1 MSTEAEKARETDD
14 QVVELAKYTAEAA
27 RWEIGRTGQG
37 ASALLSAL
45 SFVGTVTGAGFA
57 VLAKQGGSPLAAT
70 VIAVAAVL
78 LMAAFLGIVLSI
90 RPRLPRPGK
99 PATGWPMLLDVQRG
113 PELERFFQKAAQAAA
128 EFYAADA
135 HTLARIAVTKHRW
148 IRKATT
154 CVLVGFPIGVF
165 GGLVYALGW

>member
-1 MSTEAEKARETDD
+1 MSTEVEEPHDTSE
-14 QVVELAKYTAEAA
+14 QVAELAKYIADSA

-45 SFVGTVTGAGFA
+45 SFVGTVTGASFA
-57 VLAKQGGSPLAAT
+57 VLAKQGGSPWAAA

-78 LMAAFLGIVLSI
+78 LMAAFLAIVLSI
-90 RPRLPRPGK
+90 RPRLPRPNTL
-99 PATGWPMLLDVQRG
+99 ATGWPRLLGLQRG
-113 PELERFFQKAAQAAA
+113 PELKRFFEDTAQAPAD
-128 EFYAADA
+128 FYAADA

-154 CVLVGFPIGVF
+154 CVLIGFPVGVF
-165 GGLVYALGW
+165 GGLLYAFGW